1 MTQGAL
7 HFDALLSVN
16 NFDQG
21 IARIKSG
28 IREASGVA
36 VKEAQVMDSAF
47 KNLGTAIGGYFTAQ
61 SLFSF
66 TKELINVRGEF
77 QKTEI
82 AFSTMLGSAS
92 QAKTLMGQMVTLAE
106 KTPFSLNDVSSGAKQ
121 LLAFQVPANQVV
133 ETLTRLGNIASG
145 LGVPLERINLIYG
158 QVKAKNKL
166 MGQELLQFTEAGI
179 PMIAELAKK
188 FGKTESEITD
198 MVSAGKVGFKDVQD
212 VLFAMTNEGGM
223 FFQLMEKQSASLSGK
238 VANLGDAWDQ
248 MLNKIGASSEGVLY
262 GAIEGATYLVD
273 NYQEVAQTL
282 LELIAAYGLYKAA
295 VIATSVISASY
306 NKTILSEIALLGI
319 SEKMKLGRAMVTQR
333 QAEATARDAA
343 AELASTRAK
352 YSALQV
358 EVSSLAVKKQSAI
371 QSGINASAKA
381 QEARVQLQLARMEL
395 TAIQATGSARQIELA
410 QKRVESAQNNVI
422 ATQETAAIAR
432 KRALAAATEFNTA
445 KQQLENTAQ
454 AVGTAEKTAAIA
466 TETAQVAA
474 KNANSIATT
483 RLTFLQNLQ
492 TLATQ
497 AGTKAQAFL
506 NATILANPYATAAV
520 LLAALTYAIYKH
532 ANALTALQEIQK
544 KFKEELS
551 QTNTGV
557 NEQVS
562 KINALISTIKQQ
574 STSYEQAKK
583 LLEQIN
589 KLTNSRI
596 EGLTVEAIR
605 TGQAD
610 AAIKKY
616 TETLYKQ
623 AEAMLKVQE
632 IAKLEEE
639 LKKLNEDLSTV
650 TFGEKFN
657 ATFNIFDDNYYRKG
671 WQGAKEERKKAI
683 QQTISDYKKD
693 VEKAIKDGLD
703 LSSGTI
709 EVEPPKVKL
718 GILEG
723 LNEELKAANERIE
736 KATSD
741 GEIKKWISIR
751 DKIQSKIDSYGV
763 KKKKPK
769 EEKQL
774 AEIFPFGTPKQI
786 QQQIQLLDDAMT
798 LVEKGMVKIRKLNKY
813 GNDKDKKGNPYLTG
827 EIISLEEAGRRRDQ
841 LEEKYNSLAYKNFQ
855 ERTNEAERQWNNYYQ
870 MVEFYGKKSADSQY
884 KNLFGGVQ
892 SYMEFLGKQLVE
904 LESKRDKGIL
914 TEQEKKDIIFIQEKM
929 RDLSG
934 VETPL
939 ENFKRSVQ
947 ESLKSM
953 PSLVDQMDYINT
965 AIEKNRMSSQSN
977 SPEFFGKNKFLEE
990 QKRNVLQ
997 QQKDTYDAFIQE
1009 QQKFE
1014 DKKIAIQNKYEDFR
1028 KRIGEDQ
1035 SINDKDRLTL
1045 LDKTYKN
1052 EAKEIANA
1060 SLENL
1065 QKNEL
1070 WIRAFEDLG
1079 KVGPKTLQRL
1089 KKSLREII
1097 ETNKNLSATDLKVI
1111 QDQII
1116 KIDDV
1121 ITSRDPFASITIAIQ
1136 KYRDEKKKLADA
1148 EKKFGK
1154 NSKEYDEQL
1163 DSTRSALTNIFTSA
1177 QDAANGVIEFTSQLA
1192 GALGLLSEESQ
1203 EALKNAQQ
1211 LFDGIINAVT
1221 GYLSQNYAKMIGGI
1235 VQMITSI
1242 TKAMNGDID
1251 RENTIRQWGREIE
1264 KLKSLY
1270 EQLNKEIEKTAGE
1283 SQLKMQRDLISNLKQ
1298 QQEYLVKMRRT
1309 ENEKKGSDSDKI
1321 ASYTQQIEDIN
1332 NRISEITD
1340 NFKNT
1345 ITTSDFKDLSQKI
1358 AEALSTAFAQGEDAA
1373 RSFDKVVDDVMKNAV
1388 QNALRI
1394 KILEPVAKDMVD
1406 QIYQSMGFGQ
1416 GDTSILEK
1424 DLITAQDKLKSL
1436 NDLINNSSPLNYE
1449 AIQARFE
1456 IEKVEKLISS
1466 LKQQIAN
1473 SDIAG
1478 SFDGL
1483 TKEER
1488 DNIKSMGEDAMK
1500 KYMEALKQYQDL
1512 FGQSAENAQGLKG
1525 DIKGITEKT
1534 AGALEGQINA
1544 MRINVAEGLKIHKA
1558 NQAIFTN
1565 QLQVQSQIEKNTRPI
1580 EAMYKEIKELNSK
1593 IKNQLAG
1600 I

>member
-21 IARIKSG
+21 IARIKNG

-36 VKEAQVMDSAF
+36 VKEVQVMDSAF
-47 KNLGTAIGGYFTAQ
+47 KNLSTAIGGYFTAQ

-92 QAKTLMGQMVTLAE
+92 QAKTLMAQMVDLAA
-106 KTPFSLNDVSSGAKQ
+106 KTPFSLQDVSAGAKQ

-133 ETLTRLGNIASG
+133 ETLTRLGNIAAG

-198 MVSAGKVGFKDVQD
+198 MVSAGKVGFKDVQE
-212 VLFAMTNEGGM
+212 VLFKMTNEGGM
-223 FFQLMEKQSASLSGK
+223 FFDLMEKQSASLSGK

-262 GAIEGATYLVD
+262 QGIEGLTYLVD
-273 NYQEVAQTL
+273 NYQEVAQVL
-282 LELIAAYGLYKAA
+282 LELIAAYGIYKAA

-306 NKTILSEIALLGI
+306 NKTIMSEIALLGI

-333 QAEATARDAA
+333 QAEATAKDAA

-410 QKRVESAQNNVI
+410 QKRVEVAQNNVI
-422 ATQETAAIAR
+422 ATQEAAIAR
-432 KRALAAATEFNTA
+432 KRALATATEFNTA

-454 AVGTAEKTAAIA
+454 AVGIAEKTAATA
-466 TETAQVAA
+466 AETAQVAA

-497 AGTKAQAFL
+497 AGAKAQAFL

-520 LLAALTYAIYKH
+520 LLAALTYAIYKQ

-557 NEQVS
+557 NEQVT

-589 KLTNSRI
+589 KLTNNRI

-683 QQTISDYKKD
+683 EKTIGDYKKD

-703 LSSGTI
+703 LSGTT
-709 EVEPPKVKL
+709 VEAETPKVKL
-718 GILEG
+718 GIIEG

-751 DKIQSKIDSYGV
+751 DKIQAKIDSYGI

-769 EEKQL
+769 EERQL

-798 LVEKGMVKIRKLNKY
+798 LVEKGMVKIRKLDKY
-813 GNDKDKKGNPYLTG
+813 GSDKDKKGNPYLTG

-914 TEQEKKDIIFIQEKM
+914 TDQEKKDIIFIQEKM

-934 VETPL
+934 EETPL
-939 ENFKRSVQ
+939 ENFKRSIQ
-947 ESLKSM
+947 DSLKEM
-953 PSLVDQMDYINT
+953 PSLVDQIDYINT
-965 AIEKNRMSSQSN
+965 VIEKNRMTSQSN
-977 SPEFFGKNKFLEE
+977 SPDFFAKNRFLEE

-997 QQKDTYDAFIQE
+997 QQKETYYTFLQE
-1009 QQKFE
+1009 QKKFE
-1014 DKKIAIQNKYEDFR
+1014 EKKLTIQQKYEDFR

-1035 SINDKDRLTL
+1035 TFTDKDRLTL
-1045 LDKTYKN
+1045 LDKTYKD
-1052 EAKEIANA
+1052 ESKEIASA

-1070 WIRAFEDLG
+1070 WIKAFEDLG

-1089 KKSLREII
+1089 KKSLQDII
-1097 ETNKNLSATDLKVI
+1097 NTNKNLSATDLKII

-1121 ITSRDPFASITIAIQ
+1121 ITSRNPFASITIAIQ
-1136 KYRDEKKKLADA
+1136 KYREEKKKLADA
-1148 EKKFGK
+1148 EKKYGK
-1154 NSKEYDEQL
+1154 NSSEYNFQL
-1163 DSTRSALTNIFTSA
+1163 DSTKKALADIFTTG
-1177 QDAANGVIEFTSQLA
+1177 QNAANGVINFTSELA
-1192 GALGLLSEESQ
+1192 GALGLLSQESQ

-1211 LFDGIINAVT
+1211 LFDGVINAVT
-1221 GYLSQNYAKMIGGI
+1221 GYLSGDYAKMAGGI
-1235 VQMITSI
+1235 VQMITSLS
-1242 TKAMNGDID
+1242 KAMNGDVD
-1251 RENTIRQWGREIE
+1251 RARTIKQWGIEID

-1270 EQLNKEIEKTAGE
+1270 EQLNKVIEKTAGE
-1283 SQLKMQRDLISNLKQ
+1283 AQLKMQRDLISNLKQ
-1298 QQEYLVKMRRT
+1298 QQELLVKMRRM
-1309 ENEKKGSDSDKI
+1309 ENEKKSSDTDKI
-1321 ASYTQQIEDIN
+1321 ASYDQQIEDIN
-1332 NRISEITD
+1332 NKISDIVD
-1340 NFKNT
+1340 NFKNK
-1345 ITTSDFKDLSQKI
+1345 ITTIEFNDLAQKMADAI
-1358 AEALSTAFAQGEDAA
+1358 TSAFSQGEDSAK
-1373 RSFDKVVDDVMKNAV
+1373 SFEKVVDDVMRSAV
-1388 QNALRI
+1388 QNAL
-1394 KILEPVAKDMVD
+1394 KMKFLDGAAQNMVD
-1406 QIYQSMGFGQ
+1406 QIYKSMGFGK
-1416 GDTSILEK
+1416 GDTLTLEA
-1424 DLITAQDKLKSL
+1424 DLKNAENRMKYL
-1436 NDLINNSSPLNYE
+1436 NDIIQNSNATNLE

-1456 IEKVEKLISS
+1456 KEKLEKLISS
-1466 LKQQIAN
+1466 LRQQISESN
-1473 SDIAG
+1473 ING

-1488 DNIKSMGEDAMK
+1488 DNIKSMGESAMK
-1500 KYMEALKQYQDL
+1500 QYLEALKQYQDL
-1512 FGQSAENAQGLKG
+1512 FGSAAENAQGMKG
-1525 DIKGITEKT
+1525 DIKGVTEKT
-1534 AGALEGQINA
+1534 AGALEAQFNAVRIMMAQI
-1544 MRINVAEGLKIHKA
+1544 LKIH
-1558 NQAIFTN
+1558 QTN
-1565 QLQVQSQIEKNTRPI
+1565 QELFKSQLNVLSQIEANTRHLI
-1580 EAMYKEIKELNSK
+1580 QMRKDLAELNSK
-1593 IKNQLAG
+1593 TRNQLAG